1 MPRFIPFQGKH
12 PQVHANTYVA
22 AGAKLIGDIVLA
34 KGASVWYNCVLR
46 ADVNAVRIGR
56 FTNIQDNSTIH
67 EESPQASRND
77 SGNPTML
84 GDYVT
89 VGHGCILHACTIED
103 YCLIGMG
110 AIILD
115 GALIG
120 KGSIVGA
127 GAVVT
132 KGTVIPPFSV
142 VLGTPGKVVKTL
154 PEESLQERLE
164 HAEHYWQL
172 AQSHKEQI

>member
-1 MPRFIPFQGKH
+1 MAKLITFQGYTPKLH
-12 PQVHANTYVA
+12 PNTFVA
-22 AGAKLIGDIVLA
+22 DGAKLIGNLELA
-34 KGASVWYNCVLR
+34 EGASVWYNCVLR

-56 FTNIQDNSTIH
+56 FSNIQDNSTIH
-67 EESPQASRND
+67 EESPRAGHND
-77 SGNPTML
+77 SGHPTIL

-115 GALIG
+115 GAVIG

-142 VLGTPGKVVKTL
+142 VLGTPGKVVKTM
-154 PEESLQERLE
+154 PETTITERQE

-172 AQSHKEQI
+172 AQQHKGE